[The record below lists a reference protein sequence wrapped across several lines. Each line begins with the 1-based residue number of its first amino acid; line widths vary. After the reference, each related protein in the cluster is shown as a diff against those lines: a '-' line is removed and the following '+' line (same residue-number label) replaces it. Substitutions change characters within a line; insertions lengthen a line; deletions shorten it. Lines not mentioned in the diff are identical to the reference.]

1 MPTKAEKKEKKQT
14 KELKLFLKR
23 SGLKSNSEK
32 VGEVM
37 RTYQYDM
44 FSLLDMNRDIDESN
58 VKNIMESIDMFGYQ
72 PVPIIIN
79 EYGEVIDGQN
89 RLEALRRTGN
99 PVYYYMIPGLNIT
112 HVPLFQTGRPWKVKD
127 WLKLHV
133 KQGNKHYMVYKEF
146 KDKYKLGHLHVVNL
160 LYGYELPDKLNQDKL
175 WRRGLF
181 ETKYLAKATKFMDKV
196 ELMKPYLDDNLFY
209 EKKRTN
215 GLKRDLIYA
224 LELVMDISQ
233 FDYNR
238 FLKNIQLADAPS
250 ILCWGEKAGFI
261 QNILDVHNYDL
272 PDNIKVKMA

>member
-112 HVPLFQTGRPWKVKD
+112 HVPLFQT
-127 WLKLHV
+127 
-133 KQGNKHYMVYKEF
+133 
-146 KDKYKLGHLHVVNL
+146 
-160 LYGYELPDKLNQDKL
+160 
-175 WRRGLF
+175 
-181 ETKYLAKATKFMDKV
+181 
-196 ELMKPYLDDNLFY
+196 
-209 EKKRTN
+209 
-215 GLKRDLIYA
+215 
-224 LELVMDISQ
+224 
-233 FDYNR
+233 
-238 FLKNIQLADAPS
+238 
-250 ILCWGEKAGFI
+250 
-261 QNILDVHNYDL
+261 
-272 PDNIKVKMA
+272 